1 MGRRKIDTAIKLW
14 YQHMTD
20 TNTPLFPVPKPL
32 WEELENA
39 LMIKSKE
46 LIQDIAKTLR
56 QESAPLWK
64 EFRSKTK
71 QLFLVDMNLEDEEYC
86 CSALLCTTKV
96 AHKCQKPTMYGK
108 PYCPE
113 HESYVPSV
121 DVKNKPQVQR
131 LKSEEPLFVDCLT
144 QQVYNLNYERVG
156 YMQGETC
163 YVFEVEG

>member
-1 MGRRKIDTAIKLW
+1 MSDLNK
-14 YQHMTD
+14 
-20 TNTPLFPVPKPL
+20 PLFPVPKPL

-56 QESAPLWK
+56 QEPGPLWK

-71 QLFLVDMNLEDEEYC
+71 QLFLVDTNYEDEEYS
-86 CSALLCTTKV
+86 CSALLCTASV
-96 AHKCQKPTMYGK
+96 AHKCRKPTMYGK

-113 HESYVPSV
+113 HESYIPNVNL
-121 DVKNKPQVQR
+121 KNKPQVQR
-131 LKSEEPLFVDCLT
+131 LKSEEPFFVDCLT

-156 YMQGETC
+156 YIQGEKC
-163 YVFEVEG
+163 IVFEVEG